1 MTNADVRRAC
11 GRALSMLPKRA
22 AQALSPGNMKKLA
35 PSAFDHRVVDGHA
48 IHMVGEI
55 LKFIDAEDP
64 AETEKAHRWL
74 GFLQGVLWMR
84 GYASLDELRDMNRP
98 KST

>member
-55 LKFIDAEDP
+55 LKFIDRPESLEDI
-64 AETEKAHRWL
+64 EKAHRWL

-98 KST
+98 RP